1 VRSNEILGAMLL
13 TWHNLHFY
21 QHLVAEMRDA
31 IAQGGFRAWQAAFAD
46 GLTSPGD

>member
-1 VRSNEILGAMLL
+1 MLL

-21 QHLVAEMRDA
+21 QHLMAEMRDA
-31 IAQGGFRAWQAAFAD
+31 IAQGRFRAWQAAFAD